1 MTILHVPADRAR
13 ACVRASTARVYMHMR
28 TKQHGNNLTTWFVR
42 IQVNEV
48 EARENMGS
56 QKKTKKVSLAC
67 CDWLRFSYGSL
78 DAFW

>member
-1 MTILHVPADRAR
+1 
-13 ACVRASTARVYMHMR
+13 MHMR

-42 IQVNEV
+42 IQVN

-67 CDWLRFSYGSL
+67 CDWLRFSYGFSRCFL
-78 DAFW
+78 VKQELYIVGRLLIFYHVDYRRP